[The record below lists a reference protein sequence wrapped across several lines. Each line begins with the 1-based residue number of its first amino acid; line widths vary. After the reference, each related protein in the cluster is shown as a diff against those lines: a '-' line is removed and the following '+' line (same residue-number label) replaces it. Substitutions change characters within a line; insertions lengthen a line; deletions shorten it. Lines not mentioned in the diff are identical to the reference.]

1 MARNRDVVKSCDRDV
16 LWNHDPSPCQGM
28 HHAER
33 RLVVGADDRARQI
46 TVLVEQCVDDP
57 RAASRAVVAVPFGP
71 GLGLGAVGR
80 SLRLESFESSPVV
93 GAVGAPR
100 EVGDGAVS
108 VVGDQVMNER
118 AHARLVVAPN
128 IHEPTGRRACER
140 DDWDGAG
147 DAVQTGRGKHPVVE
161 DQAVGLT
168 RDRGDPR
175 RHVFVV
181 VPDRAD
187 QDVKA
192 TALRGDVDTAIDD
205 VDEEQAFVLVFKESF
220 VTAAKDHADDLLEAV
235 RQSARRAVADEAE
248 LGDRLH
254 HSLAGRGAGGPL
266 AVQDP
271 RDRRDRHA
279 GAARHVVDRQGAL
292 LPFRVGHETLC
303 APTDGRL
310 ALLVSAYR

>member
-1 MARNRDVVKSCDRDV
+1 MSKAIAPSSCIGWRIVVSGGWRWRATGTSSNPVTATSCGT
-16 LWNHDPSPCQGM
+16 LIP
-28 HHAER
+28 R
-33 RLVVGADDRARQI
+33 RGGACI
-46 TVLVEQCVDDP
+46 TP
-57 RAASRAVVAVPFGP
+57 
-71 GLGLGAVGR
+71 GAVWLLGQTTAGGR
-80 SLRLESFESSPVV
+80 SR
-93 GAVGAPR
+93 G
-100 EVGDGAVS
+100 
-108 VVGDQVMNER
+108 
-118 AHARLVVAPN
+118 
-128 IHEPTGRRACER
+128 C
-140 DDWDGAG
+140 AG
-147 DAVQTGRGKHPVVE
+147 G
-161 DQAVGLT
+161 GLLP
-168 RDRGDPR
+168 RGDPR

-187 QDVKA
+187 QDVEA

-205 VDEEQAFVLVFKESF
+205 VDEEQAFVLVFEESF

-292 LPFRVGHETLC
+292 LPFRVGHETLY